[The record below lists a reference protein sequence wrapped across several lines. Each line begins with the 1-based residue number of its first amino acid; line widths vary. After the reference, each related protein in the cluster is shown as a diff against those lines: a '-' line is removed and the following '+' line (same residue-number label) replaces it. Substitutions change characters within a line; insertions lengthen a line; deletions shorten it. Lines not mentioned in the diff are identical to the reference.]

1 MKDAIHGRCEIRE
14 EEHDQNPDL
23 TCVNQASRTVNLRN
37 DSKMY
42 KDITNKQFNKQVV
55 DLSSKARVRVA
66 LYIAKIPCV
75 CERWNHKDFIFF

>member
-1 MKDAIHGRCEIRE
+1 MQFMDGVKLGKKSMIRIL
-14 EEHDQNPDL
+14 DL

-75 CERWNHKDFIFF
+75 CERWNHKDFILF

>member
-1 MKDAIHGRCEIRE
+1 MQFMDGVKLGKKSTIRIL
-14 EEHDQNPDL
+14 DL
-23 TCVNQASRTVNLRN
+23 TCVNQASCTVNLRN